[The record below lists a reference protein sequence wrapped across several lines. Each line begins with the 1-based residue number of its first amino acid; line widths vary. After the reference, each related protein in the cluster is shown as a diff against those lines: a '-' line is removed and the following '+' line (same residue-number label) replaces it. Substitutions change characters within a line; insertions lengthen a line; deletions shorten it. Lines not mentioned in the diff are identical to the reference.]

1 MFSNAR
7 FKSSTRIKY
16 LLVVL
21 VIPAFARSELLG
33 NANVGIG
40 SLVAHRIKSPE
51 LNQSASN
58 VWDRSF
64 RALAA
69 AWAHFNDDDG
79 WAVASHVTLAGIFAL
94 FPFLIF
100 CTAVAAFLE
109 LGDFPDVAMLVFD
122 TWPAGIAQPIASE
135 IRNVLT
141 VPRGDVITYGALA
154 ALFFASSGVEA
165 LRLGL
170 NRAYQ
175 VKETRNFLVRRLQSL
190 AFVAVSA
197 LAIASIGFLIVFVPL
212 ASSLADR
219 FLPELFDRIEAFSYW
234 RHLLSAVILLCAVA
248 ASHKWLP
255 CGRRG
260 FRQILPGL
268 ALTVVC
274 WLVAA
279 QAFGLYLRGFADYV
293 STYAGLAGVVVAL
306 LFVYLMSAIFLF
318 GAEFNGALL
327 RNFPEILEKKDKN
340 RRNS

>member
-1 MFSNAR
+1 MPFRAR
-7 FKSSTRIKY
+7 DKS
-16 LLVVL
+16 LD
-21 VIPAFARSELLG
+21 
-33 NANVGIG
+33 
-40 SLVAHRIKSPE
+40 
-51 LNQSASN
+51 LNSSASN
-58 VWDRSF
+58 VWDRFF

-109 LGDFPDVAMLVFD
+109 LGDFPDMAMHLVFD
-122 TWPAGIAQPIASE
+122 AWPADIARPLASE

-212 ASSLADR
+212 ASSLAYR

-234 RHLLSAVILLCAVA
+234 RHLLSAVILLCAIA

-255 CGRRG
+255 CGRRDI
-260 FRQILPGL
+260 RQILPGL

-293 STYAGLAGVVVAL
+293 STYAGLAGIVVAL

-318 GAEFNGALL
+318 GAEFNGALS
-327 RNFPEILEKKDKN
+327 RDSPEIVEKKDKN